1 MFCPTHHSSV
11 SLSHALSPSNWG
23 MSSCFLL
30 LCIFKPTLEAAWKSH
45 SSQERGLTSDS
56 ESPASDVPG
65 DVGVTES
72 VDTEHD
78 AITGVVA
85 TGSAAIGETREADVE
100 GDEESAEAAVS
111 TWAAWWRA
119 ARWRFLSLSVGPRWR
134 GRREVE
140 EVGGQ

>member
-1 MFCPTHHSSV
+1 
-11 SLSHALSPSNWG
+11 

-56 ESPASDVPG
+56 ESPASDDPG
-65 DVGVTES
+65 DAGVTES

-85 TGSAAIGETREADVE
+85 TGAVAIGEAREVDVVV
-100 GDEESAEAAVS
+100 EEETAEAAVLA
-111 TWAAWWRA
+111 WAAWWRA
-119 ARWRFLSLSVGPRWR
+119 ARWRFLSLSDGPR
-134 GRREVE
+134 
-140 EVGGQ
+140 